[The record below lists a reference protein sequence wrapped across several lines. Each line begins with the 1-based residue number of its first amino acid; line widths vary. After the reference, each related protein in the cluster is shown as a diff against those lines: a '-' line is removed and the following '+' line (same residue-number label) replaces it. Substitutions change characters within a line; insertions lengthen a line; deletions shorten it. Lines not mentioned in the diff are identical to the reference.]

1 MLDHRIHRVAIT
13 YRPSKKEAWD
23 MAIDIV
29 KWLSSK
35 NCECYSH
42 PDQKLIPQ
50 TKRINKSNISKLD
63 FALVLGGDGTYL
75 HTVRMLHDKL
85 VPILGVH
92 LGSFGFLTQSPQKD
106 VKANL
111 LKALKGTLPISN
123 RVLLEVILKKNNKES
138 LHFFA
143 LNDIVFE
150 RGDSGRLIYM
160 SITAGDRLI
169 TDLKA
174 DGLVVSTP
182 TGSTAYNLAAGGP
195 IVYPEVPVTLITPIC
210 SHSLTARPLAI
221 SNEQTIEIK
230 LTNQTQRAVFL
241 IDGQREKDITF
252 KDTIIIKK
260 AQKKLQM
267 LMPPSNDYFDILR
280 KKLRF
285 GQRD

>member
-1 MLDHRIHRVAIT
+1 MTDHKVHRIAVT
-13 YRPSKKEAWD
+13 YRPSKKKAWD

-50 TKRINKSNISKLD
+50 TKVINKSNISKLD

-75 HTVRMLHDKL
+75 HTVRMFHDKL

-106 VKANL
+106 IKANL
-111 LKALKGTLPISN
+111 LKALKGKLPISN
-123 RVLLEVILKKNNKES
+123 RVLLEVALKKNNKKPS
-138 LHFFA
+138 HFFA

-150 RGDSGRLIYM
+150 RSGSGRLIYM
-160 SITAGDRLI
+160 SITANGRLI
-169 TDLKA
+169 TELKA

-210 SHSLTARPLAI
+210 SHSLTNRPLVI

-230 LTNQTQRAVFL
+230 LTNQTQKAVFL
-241 IDGQREKDITF
+241 VDGQGEKDLTF
-252 KDTIIIKK
+252 EDTIIIKK

-267 LMPPSNDYFDILR
+267 IMPPDSDYFDILR
-280 KKLRF
+280 SKLRF

>member
-1 MLDHRIHRVAIT
+1 MADHQIHKIIIV

-29 KWLSSK
+29 KWLTTE

-42 PDQKLIPQ
+42 PEQKLIPG
-50 TKRINKSNISKLD
+50 TEKITDISKLD

-92 LGSFGFLTQSPQKD
+92 LGSFGFLTQSQQKD

-111 LKALKGTLPISN
+111 VKALKGDLPISN
-123 RVLLEVILKKNNKES
+123 RVLLEVALKKNAKES
-138 LHFFA
+138 FHFFA

-150 RGDSGRLIYM
+150 RSGSGRLIYM
-160 SITAGDRLI
+160 SITADGRLI

-195 IVYPEVPVTLITPIC
+195 IVYPEIPVTVITPIC
-210 SHSLTARPLAI
+210 SHSLTDRPLVI

-241 IDGQREKDITF
+241 VDGQREMDLTF
-252 KDTIIIKK
+252 QDTIIIKK
-260 AQKKLQM
+260 AKQKLQM
-267 LMPPSNDYFDILR
+267 LMPPDSDYFALLR

>member
-1 MLDHRIHRVAIT
+1 MADRLHRVAII
-13 YRPSKKEAWD
+13 YRPSKKEAWN

-35 NCECYSH
+35 NCVCYSH
-42 PDQKLIPQ
+42 PDQKLIPK

-106 VKANL
+106 VKTNL
-111 LKALKGTLPISN
+111 LKALKGTLPVSN
-123 RVLLEVILKKNNKES
+123 RVLLEVTLKKNNKR
-138 LHFFA
+138 HFHSFA

-150 RGDSGRLIYM
+150 RGGSGRLIYM
-160 SITAGDRLI
+160 SITAGNRLI
-169 TDLKA
+169 TELKA

-210 SHSLTARPLAI
+210 SHSLTNRPLAI

-230 LTNQTQRAVFL
+230 LTNQTQKAVFL
-241 IDGQREKDITF
+241 VDGQREKDLIF
-252 KDTIIIKK
+252 EDTIIIKK
-260 AQKKLQM
+260 AQQKLQM
-267 LMPPSNDYFDILR
+267 LMPPNNDYFDILR
-280 KKLRF
+280 KKLWF

>member
-1 MLDHRIHRVAIT
+1 MANHQAHKIAIT

-35 NCECYSH
+35 GCECYSH
-42 PDQKLIPQ
+42 PDQKLIPK

-106 VKANL
+106 IKANL
-111 LKALKGTLPISN
+111 LKALKGKLPLSN
-123 RVLLEVILKKNNKES
+123 RVLLEVILKKQNKKV
-138 LHFFA
+138 LHCFA

-150 RGDSGRLIYM
+150 RGGSGRLIYM
-160 SITAGDRLI
+160 SITANNRLI
-169 TDLKA
+169 TELKA

-210 SHSLTARPLAI
+210 SHSLTNRPLAI

-241 IDGQREKDITF
+241 VDGQREKDLTF
-252 KDTIIIKK
+252 EDTIIIKK

-267 LMPPSNDYFDILR
+267 LMPPDSDHFDILR

>member
-111 LKALKGTLPISN
+111 LKALKGELSISN
-123 RVLLEVILKKNNKES
+123 RVLLEVTLKKHNKES

-143 LNDIVFE
+143 LNDIV
-150 RGDSGRLIYM
+150 
-160 SITAGDRLI
+160 
-169 TDLKA
+169 LKDA
-174 DGLVVSTP
+174 TQVV
-182 TGSTAYNLAAGGP
+182 
-195 IVYPEVPVTLITPIC
+195 
-210 SHSLTARPLAI
+210 
-221 SNEQTIEIK
+221 
-230 LTNQTQRAVFL
+230 
-241 IDGQREKDITF
+241 
-252 KDTIIIKK
+252 
-260 AQKKLQM
+260 
-267 LMPPSNDYFDILR
+267 
-280 KKLRF
+280 
-285 GQRD
+285 